1 MYPLLETIPK
11 GLKCTRSLAA
21 SLCFVMIIGA
31 APVYGCPFDR
41 LMEWSSF
48 QSSCD
53 TDCVAIHPLPDSG
66 VVEYLGSPQ
75 QFVGY
80 PTVSRSLLHPIQGS
94 QKAMP
99 IPLKHLAVARGTSG
113 VLMGCRYGWVD
124 QGFTVGL
131 RPGSWVSAQVGSF
144 LFADFFLLHVVHD
157 RSFGVY
163 DVNRMRGRQ

>member
-1 MYPLLETIPK
+1 
-11 GLKCTRSLAA
+11 
-21 SLCFVMIIGA
+21 MIIGV
-31 APVYGCPFDR
+31 APVYACPIDR
-41 LMEWSSF
+41 LMKWSSF

-53 TDCVAIHPLPDSG
+53 TDCVAIHPLPGSG
-66 VVEYLGSPQ
+66 LVEYLGSPQ

-80 PTVSRSLLHPIQGS
+80 PTVSRSLLRPIQWS
-94 QKAMP
+94 QKVMP
-99 IPLKHLAVARGTSG
+99 IPLKHLAVAGVASG
-113 VLMGCRYGWVD
+113 VLTGCRYGWVD

-144 LFADFFLLHVVHD
+144 LQADFFLLHVVHD